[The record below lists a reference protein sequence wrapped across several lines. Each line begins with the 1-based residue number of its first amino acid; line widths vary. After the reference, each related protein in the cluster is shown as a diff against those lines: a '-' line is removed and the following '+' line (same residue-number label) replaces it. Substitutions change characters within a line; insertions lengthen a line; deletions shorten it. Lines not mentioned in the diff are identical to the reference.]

1 MSGVNVAV
9 SGGIASQLWSGFWCF
24 WQMFSHRCDWCV
36 MAYMQ
41 QTWSFP
47 YFQFYRC
54 WSGTDTS
61 MGKWRTQQK
70 LNSYVIVL
78 ETQRLI
84 VWRSLE
90 GARTVFGAKCN
101 DLNQKKFHVKK
112 HCQGI
117 HWLLAWSQWKAK
129 FWSWLLGNTQWVCTE
144 KGHLMELL
152 RVWLEC
158 WILGIV

>member
-1 MSGVNVAV
+1 MCAARTRGEMSGVNVAV

-36 MAYMQ
+36 TAYMQ

-101 DLNQKKFHVKK
+101 DLNQKKEEFHVKALPRNSLTVGVVSVK
-112 HCQGI
+112 SKI
-117 HWLLAWSQWKAK
+117 LVLVT
-129 FWSWLLGNTQWVCTE
+129 GNTQWVCTE
-144 KGHLMELL
+144 KTHLMA
-152 RVWLEC
+152 
-158 WILGIV
+158 